1 MMMIMMMI
9 IMIEGGGVTFI
20 DVSWDDPEACGDT
33 RYHDDDDDDISDD
46 FDFTRYKVALNG
58 DSHFR
63 TIKETWQRI
72 ENISPGEYQ
81 VMVMMMMVIVMMMMS
96 GFCDGGE

>member
-1 MMMIMMMI
+1 MGRP
-9 IMIEGGGVTFI
+9 GGLRGHQV
-20 DVSWDDPEACGDT
+20 P
-33 RYHDDDDDDISDD
+33 DDDDDSSDD

-81 VMVMMMMVIVMMMMS
+81 VMVMLMMVMVMMMMS